1 MLLKKIGI
9 DQMKVLVV
17 VLIWLTVTQSC
28 TDQNQAKKIPSQKE
42 VNSGLQDVNRQMVL
56 EEDAM
61 ILGYMERRDWQMTK
75 SGTGIHYMI
84 YEQGP
89 EGPYAKEGQ
98 VAVVDYEVSLMDGT
112 VVYSSK
118 ENGIRSFLVG
128 QDNVESG
135 IHEAITYLK
144 QGDRAKII
152 LPSYRAH
159 GLTGD
164 NDRIP
169 PRSTVIYDIKLLEIK

>member
-1 MLLKKIGI
+1 MRMLLIF
-9 DQMKVLVV
+9 LV
-17 VLIWLTVTQSC
+17 WLSVTQSC
-28 TDQNQAKKIPSQKE
+28 SDQNQVKKLPSQKE
-42 VNSGLQDVNRQMVL
+42 VNTGLQEVNRQMVL

-61 ILGYMERRDWQMTK
+61 ILGYIERRGWQMIK

-84 YEQGP
+84 YQQGP
-89 EGPYAKEGQ
+89 NGPFAKDGQ

-112 VVYSSK
+112 VVYTSK
-118 ENGIRSFLVG
+118 EDGIRSFLIG

-135 IHEAITYLK
+135 IHEAITYMK
-144 QGDRAKII
+144 PGDHAKII

-169 PRSTVIYDIKLLEIK
+169 PRSTVIYDIKLLEIR